1 MKAKIHKK
9 DVHLNIKFILE
20 EELFSKKQLDIL
32 EDIISVKLPVWKQ
45 ELKVLPAENAPQIG
59 IITDSSLFE
68 VVNDICSL
76 RTYGLRNAQL
86 IGGYK
91 GIYFYLD
98 SSRKLFTTNNNTI
111 SVEILKISEI
121 EGQCI
126 NEWTMDFFSEIT
138 KSLPIR
144 YARAYQNAEFTT
156 KNLIGTSV
164 MGVNIYKSLPGLY
177 WLNYFGIPYV
187 KMIGEEKITDSI
199 SSLIE
204 KHNGGL
210 IEKHNGGILL
220 CLDEDPF
227 NWNTKSYQDIEQKVI
242 ACIGKQYFFL
252 KDDPYQSTVAPDF
265 ANEYHNRQQISS

>member
-1 MKAKIHKK
+1 MKNKIHKK

-32 EDIISVKLPVWKQ
+32 EDIISAKLPIWKQ
-45 ELKVLPAENAPQIG
+45 ELKVLPAENAPQIA
-59 IITDSSLFE
+59 TTSESSLFE
-68 VVNDICSL
+68 AVSDVCPL
-76 RTYGLRNAQL
+76 RTYGLGNAQL

-121 EGQCI
+121 EGQCV
-126 NEWTMDFFSEIT
+126 NKWTMDFFSEIT

-144 YARAYQNAEFTT
+144 YARAYQNAEFIT
-156 KNLIGTSV
+156 KNFIDTSV

-199 SSLIE
+199 S
-204 KHNGGL
+204 NL
-210 IEKHNGGILL
+210 IEKHNGGILIY
-220 CLDEDPF
+220 LDENPF
-227 NWNTKSYQDIEQKVI
+227 NWNTKSYQDLEEKVI

-252 KDDPYQSTVAPDF
+252 KDDPYQLTVAPDF
-265 ANEYHNRQQISS
+265 ANEYHNRQQISSC